1 MEYIRKPS
9 ELSELRDTRT
19 EWNEDGS
26 SIDFHRE
33 GQPANKII
41 FERLLLEDIE
51 KNIPIVYKKL
61 ELFEEDKE
69 SQKASVSR
77 CDIIFILIT

>member
-77 CDIIFILIT
+77 M